1 MASLPDPLGT
11 LTPEAKR
18 VYDKITA
25 KRGAV
30 RGPFASLMHHPAL
43 AERVGD
49 LGEFLRFGG
58 TLPGDIPE
66 LAILIT
72 ARSVN
77 QAYEWVAHARIAR
90 KEGLA
95 DDVIERVRTRG
106 DLAAL
111 PPRYAR
117 PARGF
122 DAAFTGLE
130 HASFD
135 LRDVPLMVLAAERV
149 GITPIVRTPRFDP
162 AFILRLLDMG
172 VQGIQLPHSGDARAA
187 REAVKAVR
195 YAPVGER
202 GMAGASRASDYGK
215 IAVKEHIERSNREIT
230 LAVMIEDLPALEEID
245 AIASTDG
252 IDIVAVGPSDMSRA
266 LGVSGTADH
275 PKLVEVVQKVA
286 ASVRKAGIAR
296 LALPMNDPTL
306 PRNAA

>member
-1 MASLPDPLGT
+1 MARLPDPLDT

-58 TLPGDIPE
+58 TLPGDIRE

-117 PARGF
+117 PARVVQ
-122 DAAFTGLE
+122 
-130 HASFD
+130 H
-135 LRDVPLMVLAAERV
+135 VLAFE
-149 GITPIVRTPRFDP
+149 
-162 AFILRLLDMG
+162 
-172 VQGIQLPHSGDARAA
+172 
-187 REAVKAVR
+187 
-195 YAPVGER
+195 
-202 GMAGASRASDYGK
+202 
-215 IAVKEHIERSNREIT
+215 
-230 LAVMIEDLPALEEID
+230 
-245 AIASTDG
+245 ST
-252 IDIVAVGPSDMSRA
+252 
-266 LGVSGTADH
+266 
-275 PKLVEVVQKVA
+275 
-286 ASVRKAGIAR
+286 
-296 LALPMNDPTL
+296 
-306 PRNAA
+306 